1 MHKLQPNQK
10 VRILT
15 LQIAV
20 PADEKP
26 SVIADEL
33 SEMLTGAIA
42 EETSNILDWQYV
54 LPDGG
59 PKTDNVVTVPDD
71 PEEGEAF
78 LPDTF
83 YIEEFSPTPKRRHKQ
98 QVVMSGK
105 NALEL
110 ISILAKAIPNG
121 EYLLIDMYGKRRN
134 VNLDLAREAG
144 AVIRANPKRRTN
156 DSQD

>member
-26 SVIADEL
+26 SVVADEL

-42 EETSNILDWQYV
+42 KETSNILDWQYV

-59 PKTDNVVTVPDD
+59 PETGNIVTVPDD

-83 YIEEFSPTPKRRHKQ
+83 YIGEFSPTPKRRHKQ

-110 ISILAKAIPNG
+110 ISILAEAMVKGQDFLQINV
-121 EYLLIDMYGKRRN
+121 YGKRRN
-134 VNLDLAREAG
+134 TNLEPAREAG
-144 AVIRANPKRRTN
+144 VVIRANPQTKTG
-156 DSQD
+156 